1 MTASVGGDW
10 EYEGPRRSFSELG
23 AAAWAQMDSE
33 MATAVDLMSPR
44 MAGLS
49 LMAPMDVDMDMDI
62 GKACAGQAPGG
73 AAADDSSL
81 AAPGQPATSQHSH
94 CSSLSGGK
102 VLGQGWADAPIHW
115 G

>member
-1 MTASVGGDW
+1 
-10 EYEGPRRSFSELG
+10 
-23 AAAWAQMDSE
+23 
-33 MATAVDLMSPR
+33 VDLMSPR